1 MFDIADLLPFLQ
13 SALSKKDGEKGQN
26 PLGNLDLSSLISGG
40 GFGGGQGGQ
49 GGLLGNLFKGGNSS
63 GGLEGLFGK
72 SGSGLAKG
80 STSGLFSNG
89 LGMAKGATSGLFSK
103 GALGLAKGST
113 GGLFSGGMSGAGG
126 MGAAGIYSALGNIGG
141 NMVAKNNTNKYGII
155 DKTSAKGAG
164 ALKGAGTG
172 AAIGSIIPSV
182 GTLIGAGVGALV
194 GGLTGK
200 GNEDEVKEAYRTPA
214 IEILDGNIKKDTNES
229 QFKNLLYDFDGVET
243 TGYAKNGGYVNKAEG
258 GDVDP
263 TKGKKSKP
271 RNLTSAEKNALNK
284 SFTSQGN
291 AGTFSNTAG
300 TYDPHGDGGIFST
313 IDSVQPNYPDLDL
326 GKYKDVGY
334 FDVQTSQDG
343 RYTVNNTKKN
353 PANAALYKQQL
364 EQISRLNP
372 KANIARNNSS
382 GFNPLINL
390 GLGGNAVPD
399 YKVEDQEVI
408 YAPEDNPP
416 MTDGNGTAEKI
427 GPNMFK
433 FKGDKHSD
441 SSGGIGVQ
449 GGNTPF
455 MGSAGDV
462 KQTGFV
468 FSKKLK
474 TDATK
479 YLNGL

>member
-172 AAIGSIIPSV
+172 AAIGSIIPGV

-229 QFKNLLYDFDGVET
+229 QFKNLLYDFDGSNT
-243 TGYAKNGGYVNKAEG
+243 TGYAKNGGYINV
-258 GDVDP
+258 P
-263 TKGKKSKP
+263 KS
-271 RNLTSAEKNALNK
+271 
-284 SFTSQGN
+284 GN
-291 AGTFSNTAG
+291 
-300 TYDPHGDGGIFST
+300 I
-313 IDSVQPNYPDLDL
+313 
-326 GKYKDVGY
+326 
-334 FDVQTSQDG
+334 
-343 RYTVNNTKKN
+343 
-353 PANAALYKQQL
+353 
-364 EQISRLNP
+364 
-372 KANIARNNSS
+372 
-382 GFNPLINL
+382 
-390 GLGGNAVPD
+390 PD
-399 YKVEDQEVI
+399 YKVEDKEVI

-416 MTDGNGTAEKI
+416 MTDGNGEAKKI

-433 FKGDKHSD
+433 FEGDTHSD

-455 MGSAGDV
+455 EGSGGDI
-462 KQTGFV
+462 KETGFV
-468 FSKKLK
+468 FSNRLK
-474 TDATK
+474 TDSSK
-479 YLNGL
+479 YLIGL